1 MQIEDAEAEKV
12 GDWREDISFRKK
24 DEEGPQTK
32 SFDAC
37 RDVLRSVVIL
47 INVSNIMH
55 QNNIIK

>member
-1 MQIEDAEAEKV
+1 MQFEDAEVEKV
-12 GDWREDISFRKK
+12 GNWREDISFRKK

-32 SFDAC
+32 SFSAC
-37 RDVLRSVVIL
+37 GDVLIIL